1 MAVDELD
8 DLILLQ
14 REMTAEIIVGD
25 ETDHARFK
33 VGNQPSRHC
42 SQYRVGSEPVN
53 QYDAFALNL
62 WVLGEIS
69 GRQGAQ
75 FDGTLSVKA
84 YERWWQKLAREQRD
98 ELDGMLRL
106 YPGAK
111 MGVHARGRHLR
122 GSSE

>member
-33 VGNQPSRHC
+33 VGNQPSRHAG
-42 SQYRVGSEPVN
+42 QHRVGSEPVN

-62 WVLGEIS
+62 WVAVEIS
-69 GRQGAQ
+69 RRKGAQ
-75 FDGTLSVKA
+75 LEGVLSVEA
-84 YERWWQKLAREQRD
+84 YQRYWRRLVNAQRQDLEQ
-98 ELDGMLRL
+98 MLGL

-111 MGVHARGRHLR
+111 MGVHCTTRGFHTQ
-122 GSSE
+122 